1 MRSHDL
7 RAKQIALD
15 DTERELMRV
24 NDLNSKIGAE
34 NAALRRDNERVTS
47 ENHDMKREVEF

>member
-15 DTERELMRV
+15 DTERELTRV

>member
-15 DTERELMRV
+15 DTERELTRV

-34 NAALRRDNERVTS
+34 NAALRRDCERVTS